1 MLVNIAS
8 SDAFV
13 LGLLSSRIH
22 VTWALAAGGTLEDRP
37 RYNKTRCF
45 EPFPFPDPTQPQRE
59 RIRFLG
65 ERLDAHRK
73 CIRHNCQ
80 PTRNRGLHAPEL
92 GGQTMA
98 LTLGGTVSVSHAPA
112 PNYRVNTTGVNRA
125 HRDTLGASASLT
137 RGSMLPKRRS
147 GKCTV
152 RS

>member
-73 CIRHNCQ
+73 RRQEIH
-80 PTRNRGLHAPEL
+80 PD
-92 GGQTMA
+92 
-98 LTLGGTVSVSHAPA
+98 V
-112 PNYRVNTTGVNRA
+112 
-125 HRDTLGASASLT
+125 SLT
-137 RGSMLPKRRS
+137 DMYSAQLPAHEK
-147 GKCTV
+147 
-152 RS
+152 